1 MTNRQVFSKKIMS
14 SFFKNDNIVIYKSSD
29 KKEEEFKLPTQY
41 IYSKKNLTSEE
52 QKQWDANKK

>member
-1 MTNRQVFSKKIMS
+1 MTK
-14 SFFKNDNIVIYKSSD
+14 SD